1 MKNDDP
7 ENIEPVDP
15 IETPA
20 GDQTAPVKAT
30 PEPAA
35 DQVTLAGLVQ
45 SHETTHPGFDP
56 AIHAANED
64 GTPKRRA
71 DGSYALKRGRKAGQT
86 SNLPPKG
93 NAPAAS
99 VSAPTQEEG
108 ITAPARISPD
118 EAARQ
123 SANLVINCA
132 VWICGDKIGI
142 PQDKAEADGLLFSFK
157 NYYESRGV
165 PNIPPEIGLF
175 AALGS
180 YLVPRFRASEKA
192 RSLFER
198 AGLWIKSKVGK

>member
-1 MKNDDP
+1 MKIDNP
-7 ENIEPVDP
+7 ENIEPVKP
-15 IETPA
+15 IETQA
-20 GDQTAPVKAT
+20 DDQTAPAKAT
-30 PEPAA
+30 PDLAA

-86 SNLPPKG
+86 IALPPKG
-93 NAPAAS
+93 AGVTKDIAS
-99 VSAPTQEEG
+99 ESEAVTASPR
-108 ITAPARISPD
+108 ITPD

-132 VWICGDKIGI
+132 VWICGDKIGV

-165 PNIPPEIGLF
+165 PNIPPEIGLV

-192 RSLFER
+192 SSLFER
-198 AGLWIKSKVGK
+198 AGMWIKSKLGK

>member
-20 GDQTAPVKAT
+20 GDQTAHAKAT
-30 PEPAA
+30 PEPAS
-35 DQVTLAGLVQ
+35 DQVTIAGLVQ

-71 DGSYALKRGRKAGQT
+71 DGSYAMKRGRKAGQT
-86 SNLPPKG
+86 STLPPKG
-93 NAPAAS
+93 AGVAKDIAPDPET
-99 VSAPTQEEG
+99 VQSAP
-108 ITAPARISPD
+108 RISPD

-132 VWICGDKIGI
+132 VWICGDKIGV

-157 NYYESRGV
+157 NYYDSRGV